1 MERSIQDVARLAG
14 TTSRTL
20 RHYDSLGLV
29 VPSRVADNGYRYY
42 DERALVRLQRVLL
55 LRQLGL
61 GLPAIGEVL
70 AGETDAVAALRA
82 HLARL
87 GDEAD
92 RIARQQ
98 RSVERTIDALE
109 KGEEIM
115 AETMFDGFDH
125 TQHQAEVEER
135 WGADAYA
142 AGDRWWRAKSP
153 EARAE
158 WQAAL
163 SRLNAEWQDAAARG
177 VDPEGE
183 EAQQLARRHA
193 EWLAGVPATP
203 RGDDLAAYLRGLGEM
218 YVADE
223 RFAANYGGPDGAAFV
238 RDALRAYAARL

>member
-14 TTSRTL
+14 TTSRAL

-29 VPSRVADNGYRYY
+29 VPSRVATNGYRYY

-61 GLPAIGEVL
+61 GLPAIGAVL
-70 AGETDAVAALRA
+70 DGETDAVAALRG

-98 RSVERTIDALE
+98 RSVERTIGALE
-109 KGEEIM
+109 RGEEIM

-125 TQHQAEVEER
+125 TQHREEVEER
-135 WGADAYA
+135 WGADTYA

-153 EARAE
+153 AERAE

-163 SRLNAEWQDAAARG
+163 ARLNAEWREAALRG
-177 VDPEGE
+177 ADPAGE
-183 EAQQLARRHA
+183 EAQQLARRQA
-193 EWLAGVPATP
+193 EWLAEVPGTP

-223 RFAANYGGPDGAAFV
+223 RFAAHYGGQAGAAFV
-238 RDALRAYAARL
+238 RDALAVYADRL